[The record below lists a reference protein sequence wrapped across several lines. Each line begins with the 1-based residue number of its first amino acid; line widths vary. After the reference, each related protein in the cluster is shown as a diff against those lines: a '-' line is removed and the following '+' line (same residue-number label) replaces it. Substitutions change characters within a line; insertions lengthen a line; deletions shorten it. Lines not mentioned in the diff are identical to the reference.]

1 MSLRQEKLSENCRHY
16 PNKAFTTC
24 SEAFFFLSCSFH
36 NNKKKSLYVM
46 FSSIVSVHYTTGG
59 VEINEKA
66 QVLNMA
72 GNPNPNLYAAG
83 EVTGGVHGNNR
94 LGTLSIPDT
103 VTFGRIAA
111 KTCWKENH

>member
-46 FSSIVSVHYTTGG
+46 FSSIVSVHYT
-59 VEINEKA
+59 EKA

-72 GNPNPNLYAAG
+72 GNPIPNLYAA
-83 EVTGGVHGNNR
+83 GGVHGNNR
-94 LGTLSIPDT
+94 FGPLSIPDT